1 MSSGTTSRRRAVL
14 HIGTEKTGST
24 SLQQLLAS
32 NRGVLRDAG
41 VLYPLSAGSKNHTRL
56 VAASLDDHVVDNTK
70 AHIMAARREDEPA
83 LRSNFCTDL
92 LREMTGGPDWHTLLL
107 SSELIHSRLHTPTE
121 IDRLFSYFADHV
133 DEVHIIAVLR
143 RQDKLAVS
151 RFSTAIRAG
160 HRGVDDVFEDIH
172 AHAYV
177 ALPPHRHISDFEHY
191 YDYAALLERFKN
203 HVPAKNFHI
212 WHYEDNGR
220 RLDTASRM
228 GSFLHVQLE
237 TSTNALSLNSSMSLT
252 AQYIIS
258 ALNAEFPS
266 HLPSGRRNEAFRKL
280 KRQIE
285 EELAGPPRKIIAD
298 DAAAFLENFAAS
310 NATLAS
316 RLSRPALF
324 ESDFEVYSK
333 SAAIFMPDDF
343 DRTLDHYR
351 ALMLSEKPSSLF
363 QQIKSL
369 LRF

>member
-70 AHIMAARREDEPA
+70 AHIMAARSEDEPA

-92 LREMTGGPDWHTLLL
+92 LREMTEGPDWHTLLL

-121 IDRLFSYFADHV
+121 IDRLLSYFGDHV

-160 HRGVDDVFEDIH
+160 HRGVDDIFEDIH

-177 ALPPHRHISDFEHY
+177 ALSPHRHISDFEHY
-191 YDYAALLERFKN
+191 YDYAALLDRFKN
-203 HVPAKNFHI
+203 HVTATNVHI
-212 WHYEDNGR
+212 WLYEDNGHK
-220 RLDTASRM
+220 LDTASRM
-228 GSFLHVQLE
+228 GSFLNVELE
-237 TSTNALSLNSSMSLT
+237 NSTNALSLNSSMSLT

-258 ALNAEFPS
+258 ALNKEFPS

-280 KRQIE
+280 KCQIE
-285 EELAGPPRKIIAD
+285 AELAGPPRMINTD
-298 DAAAFLENFAAS
+298 DAAAFLEKFAAS
-310 NATLAS
+310 NGTLAS

-324 ESDFEVYSK
+324 ELDFNAYPATATNVL
-333 SAAIFMPDDF
+333 PDDF
-343 DRTLDHYR
+343 DKTLAHYR
-351 ALMLSEKPSSLF
+351 GLMLSEKRSSWF